1 MFLQENTGGGPN
13 SLSDI
18 INNLKNELSGMQSA
32 ILNFEV
38 QAKKV
43 SAQTFG
49 QGAAFAKEIRIQL
62 SKSAEFAGE
71 LGVRIDG
78 VAESLNAVSNAFGTN
93 IMLSE
98 SQLNSMIAFQQA
110 TNISA
115 DTLGKLVE
123 GFATIGVGTTE
134 ALSTLSEMRKQA
146 NAFGLN
152 TGQFMETVATN
163 VKLMNSFNF
172 RDGVEGFTRMV
183 ARSQSLRINMADVKS
198 LAADLLNPEKA
209 VELAASMQ
217 MLGGSVAGLSD
228 PFQLMNMAQN
238 DMEGLQNAIIDT
250 AAASVTF
257 NEETGSFNLSATEM
271 RRLRAQA
278 QALGMDYE
286 ELANTAVK
294 ARQKQEA
301 MGQLRFTNLS
311 EKEQEFL
318 SNIGQF
324 EGGELKFKIP
334 GQDELKSASEL
345 TAKEITELKKL
356 SEAKDKS
363 DQELAIEQLTTLQ
376 EVEKIALAQLIA
388 TQALVAGNEGYD
400 KVSERLVGAAKSLK
414 GVFEGVVTEDNLTA
428 LFDKQEEVVQGFTKS
443 MEGQTTILGA
453 GKAAGAYTVD
463 QLGNAVSKGID
474 AIAGDGTAAAIATA
488 VGTAFTKALTN
499 NPLNVNVGGN
509 IGLQGQNINFSTLTP
524 QQKNDLG
531 EIIKNWMTN
540 NTLGS
545 NSNP

>member
-1 MFLQENTGGGPN
+1 MFLQDNNAGGPN
-13 SLSDI
+13 NISDV
-18 INNLKNELSGMQSA
+18 INNLKSELAGMQSA
-32 ILNFEV
+32 ILNFEI

-49 QGAAFAKEIRIQL
+49 QGAEFAKEIRKQL
-62 SKSAEFAGE
+62 SASAESAGE

-93 IMLSE
+93 VMLSK
-98 SQLNSMIAFQQA
+98 SQLDNMIAFQQA

-115 DTLGKLVE
+115 ESLGKLIE

-134 ALSTLSEMRKQA
+134 ALSTLTEMRKQA

-152 TGQFMETVATN
+152 TGKFMETVGDN
-163 VKLMNSFNF
+163 IKLLNSYNF

-183 ARSQSLRINMADVKS
+183 ARSQALRINMADVKG

-209 VELAASMQ
+209 IELAANMQ
-217 MLGGSVAGLSD
+217 MLGGSIAGLSD

-250 AAASVTF
+250 ASASVTF
-257 NEETGSFNLSATEM
+257 NEQTGKFNISATEM

-286 ELANTAVK
+286 ELADTAVK
-294 ARQKQEA
+294 ARMKQEA

-334 GQDELKSASEL
+334 GQEELKSATEL
-345 TAKEITELKKL
+345 TSSEIAELVKL

-363 DQELAIEQLTTLQ
+363 DKELAIEQLTTLQ
-376 EVEKIALAQLIA
+376 EVEKIALAQLILA
-388 TQALVAGNEGYD
+388 QSQIAGSGTYD
-400 KVSERLVGAAKSLK
+400 EVSERLRKGAESLQ
-414 GVFEGVVTEDNLTA
+414 GVFKGVVTKENLES
-428 LFDKQEEVVQGFTKS
+428 LFNEQEKLVQGFTKS
-443 MEGQTTILGA
+443 MEGQTTIGGA
-453 GKAAGAYTVD
+453 IKAAGGYTIEKIGEGAAAAAD
-463 QLGNAVSKGID
+463 AVG
-474 AIAGDGTAAAIATA
+474 GPGTAAAIGTA
-488 VGTAFTKALTN
+488 VENAMTKVFTNTPIN
-499 NPLNVNVGGN
+499 MNVGGN
-509 IGLQGQNINFSTLTP
+509 IGLQAQNIDFSTLTP
-524 QQKNDLG
+524 QQVQDLG
-531 EIIKNWMTN
+531 NKIKQWMTSN
-540 NTLGS
+540 ALG
-545 NSNP
+545 NP